1 MKGRLENSH
10 LPFNA
15 KYPVLLN
22 RNSYFTKLV
31 ILNAHIEV
39 KHMRLKATLNQVR
52 SQYWIS
58 KGKQTVR
65 STIKSCVLCKYVNA
79 KPIFGPPPPDLPIF
93 RVSYEFAFT
102 NVEIDYAG
110 PFCVKEIYLPSPK
123 MFKAYILLFTC
134 AATRSV
140 HKELCPSMSGSCL
153 IRCLKRF
160 ISRRGKF
167 NMAISDNFQTFISD
181 ELKQFRFFTA
191 IQNKHIVYKKRW
203 YFGGSAFIH
212 HSINNFPI
220 RFLRSTRVINFIS

>member
-1 MKGRLENSH
+1 
-10 LPFNA
+10 
-15 KYPVLLN
+15 
-22 RNSYFTKLV
+22 
-31 ILNAHIEV
+31 
-39 KHMRLKATLNQVR
+39 MRLKATLNDVR

-93 RVSYEFAFT
+93 RVSNEFAFT
-102 NVEIDYAG
+102 NVGIDYAG
-110 PFCVKEIYLPSPK
+110 PLFVKEIYLPSPK

-140 HKELCPSMSGSCL
+140 HIELCPGMSGSCL

-160 ISRRGKF
+160 ISHRGKL

-181 ELKQFRFFTA
+181 ELKQFLAFEGIKWT
-191 IQNKHIVYKKRW
+191 HILPKSPWWVR
-203 YFGGSAFIH
+203 SMSDSFIL
-212 HSINNFPI
+212 SRNP
-220 RFLRSTRVINFIS
+220 